1 MIFCC
6 TNRLFKDG
14 KFTNDRNPQ
23 GNTWWFTFGKPL
35 TDEKRWGTASQ
46 TWILQQ
52 IKATGKP
59 VVLFIHGFNESWER
73 EQGIMQ
79 AVMDG
84 FGEQFTLISFSW
96 ISEGEVWAYL
106 QDRSRAEHSA
116 PDLLL
121 ALQAL
126 GPVNVIAHSMGNFLL
141 QQAVKYEHAQLIDG
155 LAMVA
160 ADVPADVLQESNLT
174 GVTKKILVLYCPV
187 DGALA
192 GSAVLHG
199 GQRLGQLPD
208 KMSASSG
215 NAFAHGVKYVDC
227 TPLMPAQ
234 LNPIDLHGEYFKVPK
249 IYELMAETF
258 NGAKGAAA

>member
-1 MIFCC
+1 MIFCA
-6 TNRLFKDG
+6 TNRKFENG
-14 KFTNDRNPQ
+14 KFTNNRNPD

-141 QQAVKYEHAQLIDG
+141 QQAVKYEHPPVLTERLIDG

-160 ADVPADVLQESNLT
+160 ADVPADVLKTSNLALLAKR
-174 GVTKKILVLYCPV
+174 VLVLWCLE
-187 DGALA
+187 DAALG
-192 GSAVLHG
+192 GSSIIHG
-199 GQRLGQLPD
+199 GPRLGMTGPLGDAPANCQ
-208 KMSASSG
+208 SVNCSG
-215 NAFAHGVKYVDC
+215 I
-227 TPLMPAQ
+227 LPAQ
-234 LNPIDLHGEYFKVPK
+234 LNPVDLHGEYFKVPK
-249 IYELMAETF
+249 VYELMAETF
-258 NGAKGAAA
+258 SQSKGVAA